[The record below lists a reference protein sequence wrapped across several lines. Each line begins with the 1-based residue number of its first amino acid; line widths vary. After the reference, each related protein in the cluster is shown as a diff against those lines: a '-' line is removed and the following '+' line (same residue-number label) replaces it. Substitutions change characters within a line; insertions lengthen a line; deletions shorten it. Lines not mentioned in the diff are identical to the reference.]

1 MKRFTPI
8 LQNDKADC
16 GPACLLS
23 IFKYYGLKISISELK
38 DICGT
43 DREGTS
49 ASGLI
54 RGLAHYHYQ
63 YRALNMTPDGLT
75 PDLPYPAVAHM
86 ITDDG
91 LLHYVVVLKV
101 KKDSIKLCDPAKGI
115 LTCKKDQFLKNWT
128 GFLLLTSPSDD
139 SVTGNHEKNNLLSFC
154 RLILAQKRSIFLIIL
169 LSVICTGIG
178 VITSYYYQT
187 IMDKIVPSASFSY
200 LTQVSLGIIILYLAQ
215 ILLSVIRSIIMIKYE
230 QRLDT
235 QLTLGYYYHTLL
247 LPMRFYTMRD
257 TGDIISRFSDIG
269 SVQSLISE
277 ATVGVFLDAFM
288 AIAGAVILCRYNPQM
303 FLVAFIMMA
312 VYALIVFLYTGPLMK
327 MNRQILDDNAKVTS
341 RFIESVNGI
350 ETIKSFNNEK
360 RHFDKV
366 SGMYKDLLKKN
377 FHIGM
382 ISLSEST
389 LISTISSLGG
399 VAILWVGTAGVLK
412 GNLSIGELITFNALL
427 GYFIG
432 PVTNLINLQPTIQAA
447 VVSVNRIGEVLDY
460 RCEYDAEKPAHVQ
473 PLPDFKRIR
482 VQDLTFSYGTRKPV
496 LKNVSLTITQGQKIG
511 FVGNSGSGK
520 TTLAKLLVGLFQTS
534 DQTIFYND
542 VDMNTIYKPE
552 LRKKILYLSQDV
564 FLQNGSLRE
573 NLLNGREDIEESD
586 FNHICELCGI
596 QEMAD
601 SLPLG
606 FETLIEEN
614 GKNLSGGQ
622 KQRISIA
629 RALLGKPQ
637 VLIMDEATSSL
648 DNISEKMIGRALSEC
663 ANHMTLIQ
671 IAHRLTTVKNCDRI
685 YVFDNGSLVE
695 EGTHVQLLQNK
706 YYYYRLWNEVQDHS
720 HTQPDLLGGFDE
732 NI

>member
-1 MKRFTPI
+1 MRRFKPV

-23 IFKYYGLKISISELK
+23 IFRYYGLKISISELK

-54 RGLAHYHYQ
+54 RGLTHYRYQ
-63 YRALNMTPDGLT
+63 YRALEMKPEGLT
-75 PDLPYPAVAHM
+75 PDLPYPAIAHM
-86 ITDDG
+86 VTEEG
-91 LLHYVVVLKV
+91 MLHYVVVLKV

-115 LTCKKDQFLKNWT
+115 LTCKKEAFFKGWT
-128 GFLLLTSPSDD
+128 GFLLLVAPASD
-139 SVTGNHEKNNLLSFC
+139 SLTGNHEKNNLLSFC
-154 RLILAQKRSIFLIIL
+154 RLILAQKKTIGIIIL
-169 LSVICTGIG
+169 LSIICTGIG
-178 VITSYYYQT
+178 VVTSYYYQT

-200 LTQVSLGIIILYLAQ
+200 LTQVSLGIIFLYLAQ
-215 ILLSVIRSIIMIKYE
+215 ILLNVIRSVIMIKYE
-230 QRLDT
+230 QSLDI
-235 QLTLGYYYHTLL
+235 QLTLGYYFHTLL

-257 TGDIISRFSDIG
+257 TGDIISRFNDIG

-277 ATVGVFLDAFM
+277 TTIGVFLDAFM

-303 FLVAFIMMA
+303 FLVAFVMMSI
-312 VYALIVFLYTGPLMK
+312 YALIVFLYTGPLMK
-327 MNRQILDDNAKVTS
+327 MNRAILDENAKVTS
-341 RFIESVNGI
+341 RFIESVNGM

-360 RHFDKV
+360 RHYQKV
-366 SGMYKDLLKKN
+366 STMYKDLLKKN

-412 GNLSIGELITFNALL
+412 GQLSIGELITFNALL

-460 RCEYDAEKPAHVQ
+460 RCEYEAVTQEQ
-473 PLPDFKRIR
+473 CCSLPDFERIS
-482 VQDLTFSYGTRKPV
+482 VQDLTFAYGTRKPV
-496 LKNVSLTITQGQKIG
+496 LKNISLSVRKGQKIG

-520 TTLAKLLVGLFQTS
+520 TTLAKLLVGLFQAS

-542 VDMNTIYKPE
+542 MDVNTIYKPE

-564 FLQNGSLRE
+564 FLLNGSLRE
-573 NLLNGREDIEESD
+573 NLLNGRSDIEEEY
-586 FNHICELCGI
+586 FHHICQLCGI
-596 QEMAD
+596 QQMAD
-601 SLPLG
+601 ALPLG
-606 FETLIEEN
+606 YETLIEEN

-622 KQRISIA
+622 KQRIAIA

-648 DNISEKMIGRALSEC
+648 DNLSEKMISHALAAC
-663 ANHMTLIQ
+663 AEQMTLIM

-685 YVFDNGSLVE
+685 FVFDNGSLVE
-695 EGTHVQLLQNK
+695 EGSHNQLLQHKN
-706 YYYYRLWNEVQDHS
+706 YYYQLWNEVQDRSCTH
-720 HTQPDLLGGFDE
+720 PDEFGGSDE
-732 NI
+732 SI